1 MHTNTQNRSKRTR
14 VWLIIS
20 VVAVVVAEAAFTTMV
35 VRSRGLFEYIGLD
48 YRGSRTAGEA
58 ILEHGLGA
66 AYQSQLLEES
76 QRRLFDRY
84 VIESE
89 EHSLPFGV
97 VPAPYPPPF
106 TLAFVLS
113 TWLPPVPGYLAW
125 TLFHAFALAVYQ
137 LRLARAF
144 GVSKPGWLI
153 VAVILSFPAFIN
165 LIMGQ
170 ISIWLVVFFGEAVI
184 AFDRQQR
191 FRTGVWLGLLVCKPQ
206 VLILFV
212 PALVLARQW
221 RVLLGMVA
229 LAAVLI
235 VPTLVF
241 AGDWVAGFIEGI
253 LSAAGSTGTVMN
265 IFPSSMTNWRAFG
278 LNAARLYPP
287 LVVWGIALTAMI
299 ATGIA
304 GLSCSIGLRT
314 TNRRRTGFAWLGLAA
329 ATCAFTWHAHVHQLL
344 LLVPPL
350 YAVLGALPRLTRISH
365 QLTAAASDTPCPAE
379 FSRLGVLDVRSSPT
393 PRPSDR
399 KRRWAWHLAG
409 LATKAGEK
417 RGLKDAIAF
426 SLFGSSAIFVLA
438 SSTLSIGEA
447 HDILGVTMLACLVAF
462 TTVCVLGLYSVGTLK
477 VEVPDTHF

>member
-1 MHTNTQNRSKRTR
+1 MHTKMPNRSKYSR
-14 VWLIIS
+14 VWLILS
-20 VVAVVVAEAAFTTMV
+20 VLVVVLAEVAFTTMV

-48 YRGSRTAGEA
+48 YRGSRAAGEA

-66 AYQSQLLEES
+66 AYNSQILEES

-89 EHSLPFGV
+89 EHGLPFYV

-106 TLAFVLS
+106 TLAFVPS
-113 TWLPPVPGYLAW
+113 TWLPPVPGYLVW
-125 TLFHAFALAVYQ
+125 TLFHALVLAVYQ

-153 VAVILSFPAFIN
+153 AAVVLSFPAFIN

-170 ISIWLVVFFGEAVI
+170 ISVWLVVFFGEAVI
-184 AFDRQQR
+184 AFDRHQR

-206 VLILFV
+206 VLVLFL

-229 LAAVLI
+229 LVVVLI

-241 AGDWVAGFIEGI
+241 AGDWVAGFTEGI

-278 LNAARLYPP
+278 VNAARLYPSS
-287 LVVWGIALTAMI
+287 VVWGFALTAMI

-314 TNRRRTGFAWLGLAA
+314 TDRHRTAVAWLGLAA

-350 YAVLGALPRLTRISH
+350 YAVLAAVPRLTRISH
-365 QLTAAASDTPCPAE
+365 QLSAAASDTPRPAE
-379 FSRLGVLDVRSSPT
+379 FSRLGVLDVLSSTT

-399 KRRWAWHLAG
+399 KHRWARHLAA

-417 RGLKDAIAF
+417 RGLKDAVT
-426 SLFGSSAIFVLA
+426 LWLLGSSAIFVLA
-438 SSTLSIGEA
+438 AFTLSIGEA
-447 HDILGVTMLACLVAF
+447 HDILGVTLLACLVAV
-462 TTVCVLGLYSVGTLK
+462 TTVCVLALRSSGTSHPRQ
-477 VEVPDTHF
+477 VPRS

>member
-253 LSAAGSTGTVMN
+253 VSAAGSSADTWNSRLPITRVSARVPAS
-265 IFPSSMTNWRAFG
+265 PSRMPTAIIRAALPSTCDSTSLEWAPSAMRIPISRVLSVTETSMMFMIPIPPTSRDMLAI
-278 LNAARLYPP
+278 AARSSVITS
-287 LVVWGIALTAMI
+287 VVPCAASARSDWLRTVKSASSQLARPWDSRMI
-299 ATGIA
+299 AVISSSVIMPFCDGIS
-304 GLSCSIGLRT
+304 G
-314 TNRRRTGFAWLGLAA
+314 
-329 ATCAFTWHAHVHQLL
+329 
-344 LLVPPL
+344 
-350 YAVLGALPRLTRISH
+350 
-365 QLTAAASDTPCPAE
+365 
-379 FSRLGVLDVRSSPT
+379 
-393 PRPSDR
+393 
-399 KRRWAWHLAG
+399 
-409 LATKAGEK
+409 
-417 RGLKDAIAF
+417 
-426 SLFGSSAIFVLA
+426 
-438 SSTLSIGEA
+438 
-447 HDILGVTMLACLVAF
+447 
-462 TTVCVLGLYSVGTLK
+462 
-477 VEVPDTHF
+477 